1 MIKKTSRNESRI
13 ARHKRI
19 RKNLSGT
26 KETPRMC
33 VFRSNKQIYVQL
45 IDDINANT
53 LLSSSSLDKDL
64 NIKNPGNIEA
74 AKIVGESIAKKAKKA
89 KITKVVFDRGGYLYH
104 GAVKALAESAREN
117 GLEF

>member
-13 ARHKRI
+13 ARHERI

-26 KETPRMC
+26 KDIPRMC
-33 VFRSNKQIYVQL
+33 VFRSNKQIYVQI
-45 IDDINANT
+45 IDDVIGNT
-53 LLSSSSLDKDL
+53 LLSASSLDKDL
-64 NIKNPGNIEA
+64 NIKSTGNIEA
-74 AKIVGESIAKKAKKA
+74 AKLVGESIGKKAKKA